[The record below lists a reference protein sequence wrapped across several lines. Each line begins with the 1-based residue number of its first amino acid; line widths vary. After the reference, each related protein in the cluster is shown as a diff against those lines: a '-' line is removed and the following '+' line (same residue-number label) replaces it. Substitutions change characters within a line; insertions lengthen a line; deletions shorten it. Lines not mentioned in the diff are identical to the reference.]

1 MQEGGDS
8 ARLRIAGSC
17 RRLRDIAGV
26 DSARTVE
33 NEKWMIPLKNER
45 EELQQSVE
53 GGDVDTSGRP
63 NARIFYLDLARHLRI
78 SAEIRRRAADRTNRI
93 ELAVTEYIRDNG
105 RVAGVG
111 IRSVARK
118 YALSQP
124 ELRAAIDER
133 QRPDSSSDDS
143 SDYDDD

>member
-45 EELQQSVE
+45 EELKQSVE

-63 NARIFYLDLARHLRI
+63 NARIFLPRFS
-78 SAEIRRRAADRTNRI
+78 SAFTH
-93 ELAVTEYIRDNG
+93 
-105 RVAGVG
+105 
-111 IRSVARK
+111 
-118 YALSQP
+118 
-124 ELRAAIDER
+124 
-133 QRPDSSSDDS
+133 
-143 SDYDDD
+143 